1 MADVVDRITR
11 SKMMASIRGKN
22 TQPEILIRKA
32 LHAKGYRYR
41 IHNSGIKGKPDMVL
55 PKYGAVIFI
64 NGCFWH
70 QHDCHLFKWPQSRMD
85 FWKQKISGN
94 RERDIR
100 NWKALNDGGWKVVV
114 VWECALKGKTRL
126 EPESLIKEVEKAVK
140 SGECL
145 QHIAGS
151 K

>member
-1 MADVVDRITR
+1 
-11 SKMMASIRGKN
+11 
-22 TQPEILIRKA
+22 
-32 LHAKGYRYR
+32 
-41 IHNSGIKGKPDMVL
+41 MVL